1 MPAAGYLGIAARSPR
16 GRQARLVRALLPI
29 LLLATSA
36 ACRSA
41 PPSGDE
47 VLGKLQG
54 AGGRGGAGGVCEP
67 PPLEIFLQASEQL
80 NPNAGGQS
88 MPVEVRVLLL
98 RDRQLFDQ
106 LDFETVWQRAAE
118 ALGRELLQ
126 SVSFTAYPGK
136 LEIFPLRSHRE
147 ASYVALVAIFR
158 ESRDRRWQHVVDL
171 GAQRRRCADKDALH
185 TIVHAQLQGFTINE
199 PEAVP
204 AASEP

>member
-1 MPAAGYLGIAARSPR
+1 MPAASHPAILALPSRGCGAR
-16 GRQARLVRALLPI
+16 GACALLPL
-29 LLLATSA
+29 LLLAASA
-36 ACRSA
+36 SCRPT

-54 AGGRGGAGGVCEP
+54 AGARGGPGGACEP
-67 PPLEIFLQASEQL
+67 PPIEIFLQASEQL
-80 NPNAGGQS
+80 NPNADGQS

-98 RDRQLFDQ
+98 RDRQVFDQ
-106 LDFETVWQRAAE
+106 LDFETVWQRASE

-147 ASYVALVAIFR
+147 ATYVALVAVFR
-158 ESRDRRWQHVVDL
+158 ESSDRRWQHVVDL
-171 GAQRRRCADKDALH
+171 GAQSRRCADKDALH